1 MDQPLCAA
9 LRAKILEQ
17 VERIIH
23 LTQFLPADLG
33 SRPLE
38 GGWSFEQ
45 LLEHLLVSLA
55 GFCAVLAAAYPD
67 ELAHFQR
74 LRSARPSGNF
84 AERAG
89 VYRAHIEEGFGLLS
103 DEALNKMIP
112 TVFVPAGESV
122 LTLLLGNLEH
132 LINHKHQ
139 LFTYLKLSGAAV
151 GTPDLYR
158 LRG

>member
-1 MDQPLCAA
+1 MECTLCGE

-17 VERIIH
+17 IERTIH

-33 SRPLE
+33 LRPVD
-38 GGWSFEQ
+38 GGWSFAQ

-74 LRSARPSGNF
+74 LREVRPTGSF

-89 VYRAHIEEGFGLLS
+89 VYSAHVEEGFGLLS
-103 DEALNKMIP
+103 DAALSRMIP

-139 LFTYLKLSGAAV
+139 LFTYLKLSGALV
-151 GTPDLYR
+151 GTPDLYH

>member
-17 VERIIH
+17 IDRTIH

-33 SRPLE
+33 LRPVD

-55 GFCAVLAAAYPD
+55 GFCAVLAAVYPD

-74 LRSARPSGNF
+74 LRGVRPTGAF

-89 VYRAHIEEGFGLLS
+89 VYRAHIEEGFEVLS
-103 DEALNKMIP
+103 DEALSKMIP
-112 TVFVPAGESV
+112 TVFVPAGEPV
-122 LTLLLGNLEH
+122 LTL
-132 LINHKHQ
+132 
-139 LFTYLKLSGAAV
+139 
-151 GTPDLYR
+151 
-158 LRG
+158 